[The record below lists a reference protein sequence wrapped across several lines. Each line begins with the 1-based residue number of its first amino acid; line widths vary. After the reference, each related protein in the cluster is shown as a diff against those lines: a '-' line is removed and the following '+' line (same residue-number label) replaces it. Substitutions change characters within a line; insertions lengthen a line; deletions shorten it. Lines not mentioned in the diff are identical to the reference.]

1 MVYSMTGFGR
11 SELVDDNHKITV
23 ESKSVNSRF
32 LDLSIKMPRRFNRLE
47 SRIRTVLGDYAK
59 RGKIDM
65 YITYEDYGEESLT
78 LKYNAALAAEYV
90 SYMDEMSR
98 VFNIP
103 NDITASGLARFPEVF
118 TMEQNEEDDEQLW
131 SDLEQVL
138 RRAGEA
144 FNGQRAAEGEH
155 LKNDILGKL
164 DAMEADV
171 DYIEERS
178 PETMSEYQTRL
189 TEKIKETI
197 SNLNIDESRI
207 LQEVTI
213 YADKVCV
220 DEETV
225 RLRSHIGGMRKTIV
239 SEDPEGIGRKLDFI
253 AQEMNREANTTLS
266 KCSNMDISEAAVR
279 LKTAIEKIRE
289 QVQNIE

>member
-23 ESKSVNSRF
+23 EIKAVNSRY

-144 FNGQRAAEGEH
+144 FNEQRAAEGGH

-189 TEKIKETI
+189 TEKIKETLG
-197 SNLNIDESRI
+197 NLNIDESRI

-225 RLRSHIGGMRKTIV
+225 RLRSHINGMRKTIG

-266 KCSNMDISEAAVR
+266 KCSSMDISEAAVR

>member
-11 SELVDDNHKITV
+11 SELVDDNHKIIV
-23 ESKSVNSRF
+23 EIKSVNSRF

>member
-1 MVYSMTGFGR
+1 MIYSMTGFGR
-11 SELVDDNHKITV
+11 GELSDSRHKISV
-23 ESKSVNSRF
+23 EIKAVNSRY

-47 SRIRTVLGDYAK
+47 SRIRGVLNDYMK
-59 RGKIDM
+59 RGKVDV
-65 YITYEDYGEESLT
+65 YISYEDYGEET
-78 LKYNAALAAEYV
+78 LALRYNSSLAAEYL

-103 NDITASGLARFPEVF
+103 NDITASALARFPEVF
-118 TMEQNEEDDEQLW
+118 TMEQTEEDDEQLW
-131 SDLEQVL
+131 ADLEQVI
-138 RRAGEA
+138 RTAGAA
-144 FNGQRAAEGEH
+144 FAEQRASEGEH
-155 LKNDILGKL
+155 LKDDILKKL
-164 DAMEADV
+164 DAMEEDV
-171 DYIEERS
+171 DYIERRS
-178 PETMSEYQTRL
+178 PETVSEYQQKL
-189 TEKIKETI
+189 TDKIMETI
-197 SNLNIDESRI
+197 GSLNIDESRI

-225 RLRSHIGGMRKTIV
+225 RLRSHINGMRRAFIQQ
-239 SEDPEGIGRKLDFI
+239 DAEGIGRKLDFI